1 MTDVMNKTILEMS
14 DVQALQP
21 DLSLLRIIPRDVCER
36 IQVIVFAKEKI
47 TLKLLTTN
55 NFPDQL
61 KQILA
66 KLEEKGFKSEL
77 HYTSSEAFNYALTRY
92 DQLQHQEEVK
102 AEEVKTQR
110 QAAGKGALAMI
121 SQLFEKRETMEPG
134 EFILEII
141 RLAFQT

>member
-1 MTDVMNKTILEMS
+1 MTDLQTKTILEMS

-21 DLSLLRIIPRDVCER
+21 DLSLLKIIPRDVCER
-36 IQVIVFAKEKI
+36 IQVIVFSKDKI

-61 KQILA
+61 KQILV

-77 HYTSSEAFNYALTRY
+77 HYTSSEAFAYALTRY
-92 DQLQHQEEVK
+92 DQLEHQEEVK
-102 AEEVKTQR
+102 AEEVRVQK

-121 SQLFEKRETMEPG
+121 AQLYEKRESMEPG